1 MGKVSPLSDAN
12 SLVGITLSGGY
23 KTDRL
28 IDEAGRGIVLAA
40 RDQAGHPVA
49 VKVLRPEAATE
60 EMLSRVSREASI
72 LTKLNERHVVPVL
85 DVGHDL
91 ESDLVYL
98 VMPLLS
104 GSDVA
109 DVLSRAGVLIPQTA
123 ARIALQAS
131 NALIAAHAAG
141 IAFRDLRPAK
151 LFLETAAGG
160 EIVVRVL
167 GPGLHEIDEDTPSSL
182 GESTTGS
189 RGSGGSGAS
198 ARADRREDIFGLGAI
213 LYQMLSGR
221 PPMAEDRPST
231 PGGGRG
237 PSSRRIPP
245 IQDTAPWIEAPLALA
260 LHPAITG
267 DLHRRYASAEA
278 FHEMLRAV
286 TGGDDSLTAAML
298 APLEASARAFVAE
311 RADFDA
317 DPLVGHSLGGRYKV
331 LRLIGR
337 GGMGGVYETLAADG
351 RHLAAKVIFRSV
363 AGQDDQHMR
372 RFIREARAATAID
385 SPHVVR
391 TFELGTDLKL
401 GSPFIAMELL
411 SGIDVARLLQDK
423 GPLRP
428 REVVR
433 IFVQAARGLAAAHE
447 AGIVHRDVKPANL
460 FLHCPEEGGKV
471 LVKVCDFGVAK
482 RSEEGMTHDLTREG
496 GVLGSPLYMSPEQA
510 KTASHVDHRSDIWGL
525 CVSLYQTLCGV
536 PPWSPNASLAELL
549 LAICT
554 ERVPP
559 LAAAAPWLPPAL
571 CAAVHRGLA
580 RDPDERWQSMDDLI
594 VALGPFAGG
603 TVDFRLAD
611 LVPVAASDRA
621 RARTMDSLRVAAG
634 HGRAGRGAPSTASSG
649 SVSFDR
655 DGVAAPQP
663 APRGRTGVLVGAG
676 AAILV
681 LTTVLVGRAPPPG
694 SAPSASGPPVVTAV
708 QQRVSVEV
716 PEDALVDV
724 DGSPAPV
731 DSGRVELSGEA
742 GDAFEVV
749 VRVGDA
755 RRAVRVILTKDGRP
769 EPERIELPA
778 PPSSAATATA
788 TASLPVRPAVPS
800 KPLATATD
808 SGPGTGDL
816 RPR

>member
-1 MGKVSPLSDAN
+1 MGKVSPLSDAE

-28 IDEAGRGIVLAA
+28 IDEAGSGIVLAA
-40 RDQAGHPVA
+40 RDSSGHAVA
-49 VKVLRPEAATE
+49 VKVLRPQAATE

-72 LTKLNERHVVPVL
+72 LTKLNDRHVVPVL

-109 DVLSRAGVLIPQTA
+109 DVLGRAGVLAPLTA

-151 LFLETAAGG
+151 LFLENAAGG

-167 GPGLHEIDEDTPSSL
+167 GPGLREIDADDPTGL
-182 GESTTGS
+182 GSTTTGS
-189 RGSGGSGAS
+189 RGSGSASGAS
-198 ARADRREDIFGLGAI
+198 ARADRRADIFCLGAV

-221 PPMAEDRPST
+221 SPLPEDRPSN
-231 PGGGRG
+231 PGRG

-245 IQDTAPWIEAPLALA
+245 IQDCAPWIEAPLALA

-267 DLHRRYASAEA
+267 DMHRRYASAEA

-286 TGGDDSLTAAML
+286 TGGEESLTAEML
-298 APLEASARAFVAE
+298 APLDASARAFVAE

-337 GGMGGVYETLAADG
+337 GGMGGVYETEAADG

-411 SGIDVARLLQDK
+411 DGIDVARLLQDK

-428 REVVR
+428 PEVVR
-433 IFVQAARGLAAAHE
+433 IFVQAARGLSAAHE

-460 FLHCPEEGGKV
+460 FLHTPEPGGKV

-525 CVSLYQTLCGV
+525 CVSLYQTLCGA

-554 ERVPP
+554 ERVPS
-559 LAAAAPWLPPAL
+559 LSEAAPWLSPAL
-571 CAAVHRGLA
+571 CAAVHKGLA
-580 RDPDERWQSMDDLI
+580 RDPDERWQSMDALI
-594 VALGPFAGG
+594 AALGPHTGG
-603 TVDFRLAD
+603 TADFRLSD
-611 LVPVAASDRA
+611 LAPVPEDDLA
-621 RARTMDSLRVAAG
+621 RARGIDSLRAAT
-634 HGRAGRGAPSTASSG
+634 GRLRPSRTGSSTGSSSTASI
-649 SVSFDR
+649 DR
-655 DGVAAPQP
+655 EAVLPAKPPQ
-663 APRGRTGVLVGAG
+663 RGRTGLLVGAG
-676 AAILV
+676 AAVLV
-681 LTTVLVGRAPPPG
+681 MTTVLLLRPPAPAADPLPG
-694 SAPSASGPPVVTAV
+694 AAAGPATAAQRRFSV
-708 QQRVSVEV
+708 QV

-724 DGSPAPV
+724 NGVAAPV
-731 DSGRVELSGEA
+731 DSGRVELAGEA
-742 GDAFEVV
+742 GDAFELV
-749 VRVGDA
+749 VRVGDV
-755 RRAVRVILTKDGRP
+755 RRLVRVILTKDGRP

-778 PPSSAATATA
+778 PPSTATA
-788 TASLPVRPAVPS
+788 TAAATVLVRPPVS
-800 KPLATATD
+800 KPTATTTEP
-808 SGPGTGDL
+808 GPGTGDL

>member
-1 MGKVSPLSDAN
+1 MGKVSPLSDVG

-72 LTKLNERHVVPVL
+72 LTKLNDRHVVPVL

-109 DVLSRAGVLIPQTA
+109 DVLSRAGVLIPLTA

-151 LFLETAAGG
+151 LVLETAAGG

-167 GPGLHEIDEDTPSSL
+167 GPGLHEIDEDGPSSL
-182 GESTTGS
+182 GATTTGS
-189 RGSGGSGAS
+189 RGSGGGSGAS
-198 ARADRREDIFGLGAI
+198 ARAERREDIFGLGAI

-221 PPMAEDRPST
+221 PPVADDRPST

-245 IQDTAPWIEAPLALA
+245 IQDAAPWIEAPLALA

-286 TGGDDSLTAAML
+286 TGGDDGLTEAML
-298 APLEASARAFVAE
+298 APLDASARAFVAE
-311 RADFDA
+311 RADTDA

-428 REVVR
+428 PEVVR

-460 FLHCPEEGGKV
+460 FLHTAVEGGKV

-525 CVSLYQTLCGV
+525 CVSLYQTLSGV
-536 PPWSPNASLAELL
+536 PPWNPDASLAELL

-559 LAAAAPWLPPAL
+559 LAEAAPWLAPAL

-580 RDPDERWQSMDDLI
+580 RDPDERWQSMDDL
-594 VALGPFAGG
+594 VEALGPHTGG

-611 LVPVAASDRA
+611 LVPVPPSDLARA
-621 RARTMDSLRVAAG
+621 RAMDSLRVAAP
-634 HGRAGRGAPSTASSG
+634 R
-649 SVSFDR
+649 
-655 DGVAAPQP
+655 P
-663 APRGRTGVLVGAG
+663 APRSRTAVPVGAG
-676 AAILV
+676 AAIVV
-681 LTTVLVGRAPPPG
+681 LTTALVARPPAPG
-694 SAPSASGPPVVTAV
+694 SAQVVSGAPAATPLQRRASV
-708 QQRVSVEV
+708 QV

-724 DGSPAPV
+724 DGAPAAV
-731 DSGRVELSGEA
+731 ESGRVELSGEA

-755 RRAVRVILTKDGRP
+755 RRSVRVILTKDGRP
-769 EPERIELPA
+769 EPERIDLPA
-778 PPSSAATATA
+778 PPASAATATA
-788 TASLPVRPAVPS
+788 TAALPVRPAVPS
-800 KPLATATD
+800 KPAATATD

>member
-1 MGKVSPLSDAN
+1 MGKVSPLTDAE

-28 IDEAGRGIVLAA
+28 IDEAGSGIVLAA
-40 RDQAGHPVA
+40 RDQAGHAVA
-49 VKVLRPEAATE
+49 VKVLRPQAATE

-72 LTKLNERHVVPVL
+72 LTKLNDRHVVPVL

-109 DVLSRAGVLIPQTA
+109 DVLGRAGVLPPVTA

-151 LFLETAAGG
+151 LFLENTAEG
-160 EIVVRVL
+160 EVVVRVL
-167 GPGLHEIDEDTPSSL
+167 GPGLREIDADSPTGL
-182 GESTTGS
+182 GSTTTGS
-189 RGSGGSGAS
+189 RGSGSGSGAS
-198 ARADRREDIFGLGAI
+198 ARADRRADIFCLGAV

-221 PPMAEDRPST
+221 PPFAEDRPSN
-231 PGGGRG
+231 PGGRG

-245 IQDTAPWIEAPLALA
+245 IQDVAPWIEAPLALA
-260 LHPAITG
+260 LHGAITG

-286 TGGDDSLTAAML
+286 TGSEESLTVEML
-298 APLEASARAFVAE
+298 TPLEQVARAYVAE

-337 GGMGGVYETLAADG
+337 GGMGGVYETEAADG
-351 RHLAAKVIFRSV
+351 RRLAAKVIFRSV

-411 SGIDVARLLQDK
+411 DGIDVARLLQDK
-423 GPLRP
+423 GPMRP
-428 REVVR
+428 PEVVR
-433 IFVQAARGLAAAHE
+433 IFVQAARGLSAAHE

-460 FLHCPEEGGKV
+460 FLHTPEEGGKV

-482 RSEEGMTHDLTREG
+482 RTEEGMTHDLTREG

-525 CVSLYQTLCGV
+525 CVSLYQTLCGA

-559 LAAAAPWLPPAL
+559 LGEAAPWLSPAL
-571 CAAVHRGLA
+571 CAAVHKGLA
-580 RDPDERWQSMDDLI
+580 RDPDERWQSMDAFI
-594 VALGPFAGG
+594 AALGPHTGG

-611 LVPVAASDRA
+611 LVSVSAAELA
-621 RARTMDSLRVAAG
+621 RARGMDSLRAAT
-634 HGRAGRGAPSTASSG
+634 GRARPSRARQGSASS
-649 SVSFDR
+649 STIDR
-655 DGVAAPQP
+655 DVVVP
-663 APRGRTGVLVGAG
+663 ARLTPRGRGGLFVGAG
-676 AAILV
+676 AAALV
-681 LTTVLVGRAPPPG
+681 LATVLLVRPPPPAG
-694 SAPSASGPPVVTAV
+694 GLVTSGALGPAPAV
-708 QQRVSVEV
+708 QLRASVMV
-716 PEDALVDV
+716 PDDALVDV
-724 DGSPAPV
+724 NGVPAKV
-731 DSGRVELSGEA
+731 DAGRVELVGEA
-742 GDAFEVV
+742 GDAFELV
-749 VRVGDA
+749 VRVGDVH
-755 RRAVRVILTKDGRP
+755 RMVRVILTKDGRP
-769 EPERIELPA
+769 EPERIDLPA
-778 PPSSAATATA
+778 PAATASA
-788 TASLPVRPAVPS
+788 TASASAAVRAPARPA
-800 KPLATATD
+800 TTTTE